1 MSDHLNQQ
9 IQGFLQTPPL
19 WTKIQFGMRQFEFPE
34 VDLTHFQP
42 KPIPQKLRLGHQ
54 MEQVCKQLLDH
65 SPTFEVLLYNEPV
78 RQEKQTIGEIDYI
91 LKNNTTG
98 KFVHVELT
106 YKFYIINPVI
116 SEPIHQLMGPN
127 RRDMFF
133 TKMEKI
139 KNEQFQLLYSTS
151 AQQLLAEKGLQDK
164 ELEHQTCYKS
174 QLFEPYRSK
183 PLNIRPLNPNC
194 IMGYWLRLADL
205 QTDRFKAFEFY
216 IPFKTEWVVKPH
228 NKVPW
233 ISHFETL
240 MEVNLRLLKQNAP
253 MVWVKKSESQI
264 KKFFVVWW

>member
-1 MSDHLNQQ
+1 MSDYLDLQ

-19 WTKIQFGMRQFEFPE
+19 WTKTQFGMRQFKFPE

-78 RQEKQTIGEIDYI
+78 RQGKQTIGEIDYI
-91 LKNNTTG
+91 LENNTTG
-98 KFVHVELT
+98 KLVHVELT
-106 YKFYIINPVI
+106 YKFYIINPEI

-139 KNEQFQLLYSTS
+139 KNEQFGLLHSPAGQKT
-151 AQQLLAEKGLQDK
+151 LAENGIPFQNIQ
-164 ELEHQTCYKS
+164 HQTCYKA
-174 QLFEPYRSK
+174 QLFEPYQSK
-183 PLNIRPLNPNC
+183 AINIRPLNTQC
-194 IMGYWLRLADL
+194 IVGFWLRLDDLRAAD
-205 QTDRFKAFEFY
+205 FKACEFY
-216 IPFKTEWVVKPH
+216 IPYKAQWVLEPH

-233 ISHFETL
+233 ITHFETL

-264 KKFFVVWW
+264 EKFFVVWW